1 MIKMVPHF
9 ATSDG
14 KVHASLDGAVAHE
27 RRSMVIDLLLSV
39 RTGFG
44 LALGQIDQTADVICG
59 NGDDLVKVLSADLKR
74 GLHNGGMVNQTGD
87 SYLGTRLA
95 ETMSR
100 STPAVLKAK
109 DADGAVIYIG
119 DLVSLISEA
128 PADREK
134 WGEITERRV
143 RGIEPDGA
151 LLFDDKQ
158 WKWRGE
164 SLRKAKT
171 KAA

>member
-27 RRSMVIDLLLSV
+27 RRSMVTALLLSV
-39 RTGFG
+39 RDGFG

-59 NGDDLVKVLSADLKR
+59 NGDDLVKVLTADLKR
-74 GLHNGGMVNQTGD
+74 GLHNGGVVT
-87 SYLGTRLA
+87 SLPSTRVGERPS
-95 ETMSR
+95 ETIMRRES
-100 STPAVLKAK
+100 PAVLKAK

-119 DLVSLISEA
+119 DAVTLISEA

-134 WGEITERRV
+134 WGEFTERRV
-143 RGIEPDGA
+143 RGIEPDGS

-164 SLRKAKT
+164 SLRKAK
-171 KAA
+171 AA